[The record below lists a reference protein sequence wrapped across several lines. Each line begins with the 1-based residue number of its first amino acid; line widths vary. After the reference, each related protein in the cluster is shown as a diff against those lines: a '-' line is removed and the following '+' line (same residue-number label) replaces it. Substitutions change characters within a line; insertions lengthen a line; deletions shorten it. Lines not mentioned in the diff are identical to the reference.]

1 MLPRGATLG
10 LSRCDE
16 VTRLLFEISLPSFR
30 TLLFDSEEDVR
41 NSGITLNGK
50 MYEPSGKLDTTFVAM
65 TDKLVDWDSDAGTT
79 LQHCLLQST
88 NHINFCIGKLT
99 LLVKR

>member
-1 MLPRGATLG
+1 
-10 LSRCDE
+10 
-16 VTRLLFEISLPSFR
+16 
-30 TLLFDSEEDVR
+30 
-41 NSGITLNGK
+41 